1 MITRYLRSKSKRA
14 DLFLSTDGL
23 CSICK
28 KPLPVSWHS
37 DHIIPWAKN
46 GLTTM
51 SNLQP
56 VCPKCNQKKGDK
68 MPNKINYENLNYF
81 QEDFPNNKGMRLCQ
95 IAAYNAVIHSLVVQK
110 KLSCSIFLPTG
121 TGKSDLARAISI
133 GLKKR
138 SHCSG
143 VWCFSPTEGLR
154 TQIAKDEIKECLERL
169 GVSFPKYYP
178 FSEETSLDND
188 RFRNDCIMESF
199 TTQFLINGSSK
210 KTNLDRFIEHDKR
223 IFKKTGKHVVAIFDE
238 SHLFSTDNTWGDAA
252 IRLQEMGVPIVLIT
266 GTPYRTDKI
275 KIPGFEQEFKDETEK
290 SFVKTTISDGTV
302 KIKRGKEKITRWKL
316 VADYEYTYSQAWDD
330 GVILRPNPQWIDA
343 TEMTFNKILSEMPKG
358 ESSKLLRKFLLDD
371 KTISSAVSATIE
383 SICRRKTSDSNCC
396 AIVTTLSDSD
406 DVDSTDVK
414 TDNEDDMLGNLHA
427 RKIEREFRR
436 QNPHLRVRIVTSSLN
451 SNDLEKFKD
460 GQYDIL
466 IVKAMGTI
474 GFNHKP
480 IKTVCHLSSYRT
492 LPALIQ
498 LLMRGCRVY
507 GSHRTFD
514 AILTKDKAL
523 RDLWMQL
530 EEETGLVIE
539 DREEIESHTETKP
552 IKESD
557 NDSETKISVFDNH
570 NYSYEINKN
579 RDRSDEI
586 IELYRKKDPQLSNI
600 LKPQELLNHFNL
612 MANSLGDN
620 WLNQMPDYRPPETT
634 SVMLDPNE
642 EEYRKRTEAKESVQE
657 LANEIMLMCNV
668 AYSKATFGKYIAP
681 VWKCVKRISGF
692 PPAASMENI
701 SGIENYRK
709 IVEACRHVK
718 EKLNSETES
727 DYFDHFEWLSN
738 IRSIR

>member
-1 MITRYLRSKSKRA
+1 
-14 DLFLSTDGL
+14 
-23 CSICK
+23 
-28 KPLPVSWHS
+28 
-37 DHIIPWAKN
+37 
-46 GLTTM
+46 M

-56 VCPKCNQKKGDK
+56 TCPKCNQEKGDK

-81 QEDFPNNKGMRLCQ
+81 QEDFPDNNGVRICQ
-95 IAAYNAVIHSLVVQK
+95 IGAYNAAIH
-110 KLSCSIFLPTG
+110 KLAIGPQGGMTSMSCSIFLPTG
-121 TGKSDLARAISI
+121 TGKSDVVRALSI

-138 SHCSG
+138 GRCSG
-143 VWCFSPTEGLR
+143 VWVFSPSEGLR
-154 TQIAKDEIKECLERL
+154 QQIAKDEIKECLARL
-169 GVSFPKYYP
+169 GVSFPRYFP
-178 FSEETSLDND
+178 FSEETCLDNE
-188 RFRNDCIMESF
+188 RFRNESIMESY
-199 TTQFLINGSSK
+199 TTQFLINGGSK
-210 KTNLDRFIEHDKR
+210 KTNLDHFIEHDAR
-223 IFKKTGKHVVAIFDE
+223 IFSKTGKHVVSVFDE

-252 IRLQEMGVPIVLIT
+252 IKLQEAGIPIILIT

-275 KIPGFEQEFKDETEK
+275 KIPGFEQEFIDEVEK
-290 SFVKTTISDGTV
+290 LFVKTTVSDEVV

-316 VADYEYTYSQAWDD
+316 IADYEYTYSRAWED
-330 GVILRPNPQWIDA
+330 GVILRPYPQWIDA
-343 TEMTFNKILSEMPKG
+343 TDITYNKILSEMPKG

-371 KTISSAVSATIE
+371 KTISSAVTATIE
-383 SICRRKTSDSNCC
+383 SICRRKTSDNNCC

-406 DVDSTDVK
+406 DIDSIDTVYD
-414 TDNEDDMLGNLHA
+414 DDMLGNLHA

-436 QNPHLRVRIVTSSLN
+436 QNPNLRVRIVTSSLN
-451 SNDLEKFKD
+451 SNDLNKFKE
-460 GQYDIL
+460 GQYDVL

-539 DREEIESHTETKP
+539 NKEEIESSVETKP

-557 NDSETKISVFDNH
+557 DEERKPSVFDNH
-570 NYSYEINKN
+570 NYSYEVNKN
-579 RDRSDEI
+579 RNHSDEI
-586 IELYRKKDPQLSNI
+586 IELYGKKDPQLANV
-600 LKPQELLNHFNL
+600 LKPQELLNHFAL
-612 MANSLGDN
+612 MSKTLGDN
-620 WLNQMPDYRPPETT
+620 WLNNMPDYQIPEPTIA
-634 SVMLDPNE
+634 MLDPNE
-642 EEYRKRTEAKESVQE
+642 EEHRRRTESKESVQE

-701 SGIENYRK
+701 SGIENYGK
-709 IVEACRHVK
+709 IIEACIYVK
-718 EKLNSETES
+718 SRLSTENES
-727 DYFDHFEWLSN
+727 DYFDHFEWLAN
-738 IRSIR
+738 IRSMRR